1 MGGGKAKVPSLGGMD
16 ISGTTP
22 YKVSYFQ
29 RKATLARPVQRK
41 PSLLLSPRPLGRP
54 DTQASTKVTRHLW
67 YVNYFIS
74 FPRGPLVAEVRFILC
89 CLLVLHL

>member
-1 MGGGKAKVPSLGGMD
+1 MGGGIKAKVPSLGGMD

-41 PSLLLSPRPLGRP
+41 PSLLLSPRPLGGLILRLA
-54 DTQASTKVTRHLW
+54 QRSRVT
-67 YVNYFIS
+67 Y
-74 FPRGPLVAEVRFILC
+74 GM
-89 CLLVLHL
+89 